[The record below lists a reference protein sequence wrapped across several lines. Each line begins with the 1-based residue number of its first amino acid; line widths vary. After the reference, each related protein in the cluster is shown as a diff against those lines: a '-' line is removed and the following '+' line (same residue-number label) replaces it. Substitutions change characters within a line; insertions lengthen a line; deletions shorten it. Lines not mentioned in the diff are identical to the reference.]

1 MRTTLVILIPCLVVS
16 VVYLAGTRLL
26 YHPRPTGLLR
36 ERAATPASPPAP
48 AMERDFVDCVYR
60 PTERVYWASFGSGP
74 GVSVVGYP
82 SKGGFY
88 MLDDCFGIELDFL
101 GLDRFNATKRPPK
114 SDPDWQAK
122 EDAHCARSTFLTP
135 PSLLAILFG
144 TCS

>member
-1 MRTTLVILIPCLVVS
+1 
-16 VVYLAGTRLL
+16 
-26 YHPRPTGLLR
+26 
-36 ERAATPASPPAP
+36 
-48 AMERDFVDCVYR
+48 
-60 PTERVYWASFGSGP
+60 
-74 GVSVVGYP
+74 
-82 SKGGFY
+82 